1 MSIFTAY
8 ERLPQGR
15 SRFPPVAGETPSQ
28 RIRPFLLYHNDR
40 SACHT
45 QRHLKML
52 TTGKKDIPNFD
63 LNYHFSWQ
71 EAQFAKT
78 ERLIILSAILA
89 QCSAWTL
96 NLRIFFLE
104 SNYCLSKLPFFLSLL
119 LSLLLLL
126 LLLLFSI
133 DNYYSII
140 LGPLL
145 FKAFLQVYIN
155 CVCYSPQVQLTLK
168 DIHFR

>member
-52 TTGKKDIPNFD
+52 TTGKKKI
-63 LNYHFSWQ
+63 SQ
-71 EAQFAKT
+71 
-78 ERLIILSAILA
+78 IL
-89 QCSAWTL
+89 T
-96 NLRIFFLE
+96 
-104 SNYCLSKLPFFLSLL
+104 
-119 LSLLLLL
+119 
-126 LLLLFSI
+126 
-133 DNYYSII
+133 SII
-140 LGPLL
+140 TFHDKRHSLP
-145 FKAFLQVYIN
+145 K
-155 CVCYSPQVQLTLK
+155 LK
-168 DIHFR
+168 GLSF

>member
-52 TTGKKDIPNFD
+52 TTGKKRYPKFWPQLSLFMTRGTVCQNWKA
-63 LNYHFSWQ
+63 YH
-71 EAQFAKT
+71 
-78 ERLIILSAILA
+78 LSAILA

-119 LSLLLLL
+119 LSL